1 MIVFE
6 KVKIQNFLSYG
17 NNETEIKLQRDDPTL
32 ISGINYDASS
42 NGELDSNG
50 SGKSSILM
58 AISVAL
64 YDKAI
69 GIDNPKK
76 NALINNINNKDM
88 LVAVELKAGKK
99 EYKIYRFRKNKAM
112 GGDGVKIEENG
123 KDITPDSVSN
133 ANKFIADH
141 IMQIPFEI
149 FGKIVAYAAG
159 EDSFLKMPLATQRN
173 IIEELFS
180 YTELSNKADIL
191 KDKIKNNKKD
201 LEYAKES
208 NQDIKEE
215 HSRHIK
221 QLEEAKRDH
230 AEWIESTQKKINDI
244 NDNIKALG
252 EINFDLELESLRN
265 LKNTQK
271 ELDDIRREVKSTAD
285 ELERIQEETN
295 KANSFES
302 DKEKNITLKKN
313 ELSDYSISAKKL
325 NEQKKIIESVEENET
340 TLKDHKIKQKKLQSE
355 YEEIDQSINDLSD
368 EKKEL
373 EKSKCPYC
381 LQDYEDAK
389 RKLKDVESNIKSLG
403 NSKNDLEKKLASFD
417 ENIKSVGESIED
429 LKSSLEFSSL
439 VEIERYVTKKNQ
451 LKKDIKSLEESNNP
465 YEDKSDE
472 IDHLTNLLDN
482 LRDKEK
488 GKKEKF
494 NNIKEECLFTS
505 EEELFKM
512 KNKKSGLEDKL
523 KYLEEQNNPYDKVL
537 KSLSKYEP
545 KKGKDDEINTLI
557 EDIKHQEFLLKL
569 LTKKDSFIRKALMD
583 KYLPFLNK
591 RLKNYLNLM
600 GLPHKAKFT
609 SDLSTEISQFGN
621 EISYSNLSSG
631 QKARINIALSL
642 AFRDVLQSKH
652 NFINLFILDEC
663 LDVGLSNV
671 GVKKTLKVI
680 KDVAKNNKL
689 SMFVISHRDEIKS
702 SFNERVEIEL
712 KNGFSNVVEK

>member
-6 KVKIQNFLSYG
+6 KIKIQNFLSYG
-17 NNETEIKLQRDDPTL
+17 NNETEIDLQRNDPTL

-88 LVAVELKAGKK
+88 LVTVELKAGKK
-99 EYKIYRFRKNKAM
+99 RYKIYRFRKNKAM

-123 KDITPDSVSN
+123 TDITPDSVSN
-133 ANKFIADH
+133 ANKFIAEH
-141 IMQIPFEI
+141 ILQIPFEI
-149 FGKIVAYAAG
+149 FGKIVAYVAG
-159 EDSFLKMPLATQRN
+159 GDAFLKMPLATQRG

-191 KDKIKNNKKD
+191 KEKIKNNKKD

-215 HSRHIK
+215 HTRHKK
-221 QLEEAKRDH
+221 QLEEAEQDH
-230 AEWIESTQKKINDI
+230 AAWVESTQKQIDDI
-244 NDNIKALG
+244 KNNIKSLG
-252 EINFDLELESLRN
+252 EINFDSELESLKN
-265 LKNTQK
+265 LQNTQK
-271 ELDDIRREVKSTAD
+271 ELDDIERKVKSTTD
-285 ELERIQEETN
+285 ELDRIQEETN

-302 DKEKNITLKKN
+302 DKEKNIAKKKD
-313 ELSDYSISAKKL
+313 ELSNYSISAKKL
-325 NEQKKIIESVEENET
+325 NEQKKIITSVEENET
-340 TLKDHKIKQKKLQSE
+340 TLKDHKLKKKTLQSE
-355 YEEIDQSINDLSD
+355 YEDIDRSMNELSK

-389 RKLKDVESNIKSLG
+389 EKLKTVESNIETLATSR
-403 NSKNDLEKKLASFD
+403 NDIQKKLTAFDKDIESLEK
-417 ENIKSVGESIED
+417 NIKES
-429 LKSSLEFSSL
+429 KSSLDFSSL
-439 VEIERYVTKKNQ
+439 VEIDRYATKKDQ
-451 LKKDIKSLEESNNP
+451 LKKDIKSLEESSNP
-465 YEDKSDE
+465 YENKSDE
-472 IDHLTNLLDN
+472 IYTKRLKLDG
-482 LRDKEK
+482 LQDKQKKLKEEFN
-488 GKKEKF
+488 KKE
-494 NNIKEECLFTS
+494 EECLFTS
-505 EEELFKM
+505 EEELFKI
-512 KNKKSGLEDKL
+512 KNKKSSLEDKL
-523 KYLEEQNNPYDKVL
+523 EYLKDQKNPYDKTL

-545 KKGKDDEINTLI
+545 RDNKDKDIDNLIDEIN
-557 EDIKHQEFLLKL
+557 HQEFLLKL

-583 KYLPFLNK
+583 KYLPFLNE
-591 RLKNYLNLM
+591 RLKGYLNLM

-609 SDLSTEISQFGN
+609 SDLSTEISQFGK

-712 KNGFSNVVEK
+712 KNGFSNIVEK

>member
-1 MIVFE
+1 MIIFE

-17 NNETEIKLQRDDPTL
+17 NNETEIKLQRSEPTL

-88 LVAVELKAGKK
+88 LVTIELKAGKK
-99 EYKIYRFRKNKAM
+99 KYKISRFRKNKAM

-191 KDKIKNNKKD
+191 KEKIKNNKKD

-215 HSRHIK
+215 HSRHMK
-221 QLEEAKRDH
+221 QLAEAEQDH
-230 AEWIESTQKKINDI
+230 IEWQTSTQKQISDI
-244 NDNIKALG
+244 NKNIKALG
-252 EINFDLELESLRN
+252 EIDFDSELESLKK
-265 LKNTQK
+265 LQEIQK
-271 ELDDIRREVKSTAD
+271 ELNDIGREVKSTAD
-285 ELERIQEETN
+285 ELERIKEETR
-295 KANSFES
+295 KASSFES
-302 DKEKNITLKKN
+302 DKERDITKKKD
-313 ELSDYSISAKKL
+313 ELSNYSISVKKL
-325 NEQKKIIESVEENET
+325 KEQKGIIESVEESKA
-340 TLKDHKIKQKKLQSE
+340 TLKERKLKQKALQSE
-355 YEEIDQSINDLSD
+355 YEEIDRSMKDLSD

-389 RKLKDVESNIKSLG
+389 KKLTGVKQNIKSLG
-403 NSKNDLEKKLASFD
+403 YSRDDIQKRIKEFDKDIDTLEKHI
-417 ENIKSVGESIED
+417 EES
-429 LKSSLEFSSL
+429 KSSLKFSSL
-439 VEIERYVTKKNQ
+439 VEIERYATKKDQ
-451 LKKDIKSLEESNNP
+451 LKKDINSLEQSSNP
-465 YEDKSDE
+465 YEDRSDD
-472 IDHLTNLLDN
+472 IDTQTSLLKD
-482 LRDKEK
+482 LRNNEK
-488 GKKEKF
+488 RKKEEF
-494 NNIKEECLFTS
+494 GAIKEECLFTS
-505 EEELFKM
+505 EEELYKM

-523 KYLEEQNNPYDKVL
+523 EYLKEQNNPHDKVL

-545 KKGKDDEINTLI
+545 KDGKDEEIDTLI
-557 EDIKHQEFLLKL
+557 DDIKHQEFLLKL

-583 KYLPFLNK
+583 KYLPFLNE

-609 SDLSTEISQFGN
+609 SDLSTEISQFGK

-702 SFNERVEIEL
+702 SFRDRVEIEL
-712 KNGFSNVVEK
+712 RNGFSNIIEK

>member
-1 MIVFE
+1 MIIFE

-17 NNETEIKLQRDDPTL
+17 NNETEIKLQRSEPTL

-88 LVAVELKAGKK
+88 LVTIELKAGKK
-99 EYKIYRFRKNKAM
+99 KYKISRFRKNKAM

-191 KDKIKNNKKD
+191 KEKIKNNKKD

-215 HSRHIK
+215 HSRHMK
-221 QLEEAKRDH
+221 QLAEAEQDH
-230 AEWIESTQKKINDI
+230 IEWQTSTQKQISDI
-244 NDNIKALG
+244 NKNIKALG
-252 EINFDLELESLRN
+252 EIDFDSELESLKK
-265 LKNTQK
+265 LQEIQK
-271 ELDDIRREVKSTAD
+271 ELNDIGREVKSTAD
-285 ELERIQEETN
+285 ELERIKEETR
-295 KANSFES
+295 KASSFES
-302 DKEKNITLKKN
+302 DKERDITKKKD
-313 ELSDYSISAKKL
+313 ELSNYSISVKKL
-325 NEQKKIIESVEENET
+325 KEQKGIIESVEESKA
-340 TLKDHKIKQKKLQSE
+340 TLKERKLKQKALQSE
-355 YEEIDQSINDLSD
+355 YEEIDRSMKDLSD

-389 RKLKDVESNIKSLG
+389 KKLTGVKQNIKSLG
-403 NSKNDLEKKLASFD
+403 YSRDDIQKRIKEFDKDIDTLEKRI
-417 ENIKSVGESIED
+417 EES
-429 LKSSLEFSSL
+429 KSSLKFSSL
-439 VEIERYVTKKNQ
+439 VEIERYATKKDQ
-451 LKKDIKSLEESNNP
+451 LKKDINSLEQSSNP
-465 YEDKSDE
+465 YEDRSDD
-472 IDHLTNLLDN
+472 IDTQTSLLKD
-482 LRDKEK
+482 LRNNEK
-488 GKKEKF
+488 RKKEEF
-494 NNIKEECLFTS
+494 GAIKEECLFTS
-505 EEELFKM
+505 EEELYKM

-523 KYLEEQNNPYDKVL
+523 EYLEEQNNPYDKVL

-545 KKGKDDEINTLI
+545 KDGKDEEIDTLI
-557 EDIKHQEFLLKL
+557 DDIKHQEFLLKL

-583 KYLPFLNK
+583 KYLPFLNE

-609 SDLSTEISQFGN
+609 SDLSTEISQFGK

-689 SMFVISHRDEIKS
+689 SMFVISHRDEIKN
-702 SFNERVEIEL
+702 SFNDRVEIEL
-712 KNGFSNVVEK
+712 RNGFSNIK